1 MPSIRMM
8 LAHEFGN
15 EHRSGLNNRCI
26 HCAHLQCEEGEVD
39 EDHTDE
45 HDIEEV
51 VGEEDLIKEEIEV
64 EKIKQEEIREEMIF
78 QYPLNEQ
85 HDSNKYIL
93 PGYVNVNEWPLSPLS
108 EATIKDEIYDW
119 E

>member
-1 MPSIRMM
+1 MIFE
-8 LAHEFGN
+8 HKFDK
-15 EHRSGLNNRCI
+15 EHRSGSNNTCI
-26 HCAHLQCEEGEVD
+26 HCGHPQCKEDEVD
-39 EDHTDE
+39 EDDTDE
-45 HDIEEV
+45 DDIDEILD
-51 VGEEDLIKEEIEV
+51 GEEMIKEEIEV

-78 QYPLNEQ
+78 QYSFNEQ

-93 PGYVNVNEWPLSPLS
+93 PDYVNLNELPLSPLL